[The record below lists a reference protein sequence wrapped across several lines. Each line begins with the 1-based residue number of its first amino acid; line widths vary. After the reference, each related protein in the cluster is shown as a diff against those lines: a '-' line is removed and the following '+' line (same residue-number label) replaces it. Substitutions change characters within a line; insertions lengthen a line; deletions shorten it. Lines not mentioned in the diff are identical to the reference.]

1 MNKARSHC
9 GDQRFSRYVEYSKLS
24 DYDRQRV
31 RNWFNFRTAPW
42 LPYEVYLYPMKKNG
56 ELGKARRY
64 VPVDVAKELHDSY
77 IAREVME
84 S

>member
-1 MNKARSHC
+1 
-9 GDQRFSRYVEYSKLS
+9 
-24 DYDRQRV
+24 
-31 RNWFNFRTAPW
+31 
-42 LPYEVYLYPMKKNG
+42 MKKNG